1 MGTTYD
7 AFGWLDKLV
16 RDSGNSP
23 STFVIKDDSGKITH
37 HVSPVPG
44 LNLHRY
50 LRQKVG
56 VIGQRGYHQ
65 QLRLDH
71 VTGERVVVLQKT
83 P

>member
-7 AFGWLDKLV
+7 AYGWLDKLV

-37 HVSPVPG
+37 HVSPAPG

-71 VTGERVVVLQKT
+71 VTVDRVVVLQKS